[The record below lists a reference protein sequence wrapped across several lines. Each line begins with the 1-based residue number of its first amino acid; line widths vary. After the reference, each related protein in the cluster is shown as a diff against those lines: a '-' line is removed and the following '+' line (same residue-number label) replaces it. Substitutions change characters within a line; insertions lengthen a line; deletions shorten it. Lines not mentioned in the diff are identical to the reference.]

1 MGAFSAEINALRE
14 KMREEQGDLGAYQEK
29 QAKVSAQK
37 ADLEVQLEENTAKLE
52 KLEREKANAG
62 DSKKAVEREI
72 NNVRQDQA
80 DAQAKVQKSK
90 QEREKLDTILRGLN
104 DEVIHQDEAITKM

>member
-1 MGAFSAEINALRE
+1 MG
-14 KMREEQGDLGAYQEK
+14 REEQGDLGAYQEK

-72 NNVRQDQA
+72 NNVRQDRA
-80 DAQAKVQKSK
+80 DAQAKVQKSR
-90 QEREKLDTILRGLN
+90 QEKEKLDTILRGLN
-104 DEVIHQDEAITKM
+104 EEVIHQDAAITKM